1 MTPEELKE
9 KAVEAF
15 KGPANPTEVSVAA
28 LFGAASGFA
37 SKKVSKTAAFFVG
50 LTFMGLQG
58 LSHAKVITINWD
70 SLEKMAIEK
79 LDADGDGKLDSKD
92 LQLYANRFVH
102 NLSNDIPSSASFIAG
117 FWLGF
122 RYG

>member
-15 KGPANPTEVSVAA
+15 KGPANPTEVSV
-28 LFGAASGFA
+28 
-37 SKKVSKTAAFFVG
+37 
-50 LTFMGLQG
+50 G

-70 SLEKMAIEK
+70 NLEKMAIEK